1 MAKGSAL
8 KGALA
13 AMPKGLQRMS
23 PGVYRNPQ
31 GQLVGS
37 QGQRLPN
44 QQPQRP
50 SMNVPQPDKMPMGPG
65 NQMPGIAA
73 GFGSGIGAAFG
84 SKPYPQQPGMVYAG
98 GNPNFNEMSGQYNPN
113 LAAITQASMA
123 AQQQF
128 GQMPQ
133 GQQQYQPPM
142 QDLMYRYPA
151 GTQVPD
157 LGQVNGLPQQPQ
169 QAQPQ
174 QPQSVSGLLQRFR

>member
-37 QGQRLPN
+37 QGQSLPRPQPMPQPQPQQQAQPQFN
-44 QQPQRP
+44 QQQY
-50 SMNVPQPDKMPMGPG
+50 D
-65 NQMPGIAA
+65 A
-73 GFGSGIGAAFG
+73 GM
-84 SKPYPQQPGMVYAG
+84 QAG
-98 GNPNFNEMSGQYNPN
+98 N
-113 LAAITQASMA
+113 LARDMVGSYGRQGMQNPPPPSF
-123 AQQQF
+123 AQGSVDQIMRDRLNQGMQSNPFQF
-128 GQMPQ
+128 SQ
-133 GQQQYQPPM
+133 GQQPPI

-157 LGQVNGLPQQPQ
+157 LGQVNGFPQQPQ

-174 QPQSVSGLLQRFR
+174 QPQSISGLLQRFR